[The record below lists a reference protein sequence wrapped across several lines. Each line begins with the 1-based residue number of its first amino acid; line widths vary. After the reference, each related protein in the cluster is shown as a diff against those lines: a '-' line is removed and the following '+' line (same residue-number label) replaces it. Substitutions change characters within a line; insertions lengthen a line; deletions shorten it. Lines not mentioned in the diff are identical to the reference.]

1 VLIGLVSRIPGK
13 IFSMA
18 GRAVE
23 LGRIQMALS
32 LSLTE
37 RVKQLGRNLSS
48 AGLSLSPAPTRSQ
61 LLAGAGRL
69 ITYKGWGDRGLLP

>member
-1 VLIGLVSRIPGK
+1 
-13 IFSMA
+13 
-18 GRAVE
+18 
-23 LGRIQMALS
+23 MALS